1 MTNEQVKDF
10 FAAVVAGGPADLL
23 DLDRAVA
30 DGRRR
35 RRVRTAATLGS
46 AAAVVL
52 VASGLVLTALPRTA
66 SAPAGGAAST
76 TATPTPGP
84 SQTVESVGPVTGTAA
99 DWLAALER
107 SMPYVDRTK
116 PVSVTTNGPADLS
129 KSSSVTAVFSYT
141 NEGHT
146 TSLQVTAFAKDTQAS
161 PGKSTLDTIL
171 AGCDQGGVTCDP
183 VQQTVAGPVL
193 IRHAPTRGIV
203 DVLSFRASG
212 VVVVARTPDRD
223 TASASPGT
231 DAGLAGLAISV
242 DDLVTI
248 AALSP
253 EPVLAD
259 ATSIGSSTDAPT
271 PTNSSAVPS
280 VSPVVTVA
288 SGQRVDLGSGSY
300 LTVTSAEKCV
310 VIADPPYPATPNC
323 TSLTDGNQAVKS
335 ISMQGGGVTGKP
347 YVISGIYT
355 GADATTITVTVQG
368 TSETAMIVKVGS
380 HPASLVYYVNWPT
393 SVPAGAVAGGK
404 LTVAAFD
411 ASGRLLARLSAPR
424 S

>member
-10 FAAVVAGGPADLL
+10 FEAVVAGGPADLL

-35 RRVRTAATLGS
+35 RRARTATTLGS

-52 VASGLVLTALPRTA
+52 VAGALVFTSLPRTA
-66 SAPAGGAAST
+66 SEPAGGGA
-76 TATPTPGP
+76 ATPVPGP
-84 SQTVESVGPVTGTAA
+84 SKTAGTVAPVTGTAA
-99 DWLAALER
+99 DWLVALER
-107 SMPYVDRTK
+107 SMPYVERTK

-129 KSSSVTAVFSYT
+129 KSSSVVAVFSYT
-141 NEGHT
+141 SEGHT

-161 PGKSTLDTIL
+161 PGKSALDTVL

-212 VVVVARTPDRD
+212 VVVVARTPDKD

-231 DAGLAGLAISV
+231 DAGLARLAISV
-242 DDLVTI
+242 DNLVEI

-259 ATSIGSSTDAPT
+259 ATPTVTSTGAPAPT
-271 PTNSSAVPS
+271 SSSAVPP

-288 SGQRVDLGSGSY
+288 SGQKVDLGSGSY
-300 LTVTSAEKCV
+300 LTVTQVEKCMV
-310 VIADPPYPATPNC
+310 MADPPNPATPNC
-323 TSLTDGNQAVKS
+323 KSLTDGNQAPKS
-335 ISMQGGGVTGKP
+335 ISMQSGSGSGGTPV
-347 YVISGIYT
+347 VITGIYT
-355 GADATTITVTVQG
+355 GTDATSIIVTVEG
-368 TSETAMIVKVGS
+368 KSETATIVKLGS
-380 HPASLVYYVNWPT
+380 HPAWLIYHVTWPT
-393 SVPAGAVAGGK
+393 AVPAGAGV
-404 LTVAAFD
+404 
-411 ASGRLLARLSAPR
+411 SGRLSVEAFDTTGHSLAKL
-424 S
+424 